1 MTLRHRRSRSG
12 HARRASSGVQHASN
26 GVDGASGIAT
36 RAARFATRWLA
47 IAAAAAL
54 ALGLAPAQAADPAKV
69 IRHVFPV
76 AESGFDPAGVQD
88 LYSATIEQMMFETLL
103 TYDYLAR
110 PSKLV
115 PLTAEA
121 LPEVTDNGKTYT
133 VRIRKGI
140 HFIDDPAFKGRKRE
154 LTAADYAYSL
164 KRLIDPKLRSP
175 WAWLVEGKIVGLDEL
190 AEAAKK
196 TGKFDYDAK
205 IAGLET
211 PDRYTLR
218 IRLKDTD
225 YNLPYILAHEPTSA
239 VAREAI
245 EAYRDESGRAMS
257 NPVGTGAYR
266 LKQWVRSSK
275 IVLDANPDFR
285 GFVWD
290 FQSDDPEDQPLIAEM
305 KGKKMPQVGRIEVS
319 IIEEDQA
326 RLLAFQNNEL
336 DLMDLGGPLAPNVLD
351 GGKLKPEFV
360 KRGIKL
366 SRIVDPSI
374 SYVYWNLQDPVVGG
388 LSREKVALRRAMAMA
403 YNVDDEIRVVRNS
416 QAIEVQFPVPPGVVG
431 HDPHYRS
438 PVGYD
443 PALANKLLD
452 TFGYKRGAD
461 GWRNLPDG
469 KPFTIR
475 YASRPDS
482 LGRQLDELW
491 KKALDGIGVR
501 MEVQKDKFPELL
513 KLERQCKLMMRT
525 ASWIADYP
533 DADNF
538 MQLLYSKNIGQ
549 NNNGCANIP
558 EYDKLYERSIRIPD
572 SPERNRLYHEMARI
586 IEVYAP
592 WRLDVATYRNMLV
605 QPRVQGYKKHPIL
618 HAEWQFID
626 VARPGAVVPA
636 AAGGKA
642 VPD

>member
-1 MTLRHRRSRSG
+1 MS
-12 HARRASSGVQHASN
+12 
-26 GVDGASGIAT
+26 AT
-36 RAARFATRWLA
+36 RACALARFCRHL
-47 IAAAAAL
+47 AAAAAL
-54 ALGLAPAQAADPAKV
+54 AAAFALTPAQAADPSKV
-69 IRHVFPV
+69 IRHVFPA
-76 AESGFDPAGVQD
+76 AETGFDPAGVQD
-88 LYSATIEQMMFETLL
+88 LYSATVEQMLFETLL

-110 PSKLV
+110 PAKLV

-121 LPEVTDNGKTYT
+121 MPAVTDGGRTYT
-133 VRIRKGI
+133 VRIKRGI
-140 HFIDDPAFKGRKRE
+140 HFIDDPVFKGKKRE

-164 KRLIDPKLRSP
+164 KRLVDPKLRSP
-175 WAWLVEGKIVGLDEL
+175 WAWLVEGKIVGLDEVV
-190 AEAAKK
+190 EAAKRS
-196 TGKFDYDAK
+196 GNFDYDAK
-205 IAGLET
+205 VAGLET

-218 IRLKDTD
+218 IRLKEPD

-245 EAYRDESGRAMS
+245 EAYRDVSGRAMA

-275 IVLDANPDFR
+275 IILEANPAFR
-285 GFVWD
+285 GFTWD
-290 FQSDDPEDQPLIAEM
+290 FSSNDPDDQPLIAAM
-305 KGKKMPQVGRIEVS
+305 KGKKMPQVGRIEIS

-326 RLLAFQNNEL
+326 RLLAFQNGEL

-360 KRGIKL
+360 KKGVKL
-366 SRIVDPSI
+366 SRIVDPAL
-374 SYVYWNLQDPVVGG
+374 SYVYWNLQDPIVGG
-388 LSREKVALRRAMAMA
+388 LTKDKIALRRAMAMA
-403 YNVDDEIRVVRNS
+403 YNVDDEVRVVRNG
-416 QAIEVQFPVPPGVVG
+416 QAIEAQYPIPPGVVG
-431 HDPHYRS
+431 HDPQHRS
-438 PVGYD
+438 SVKFDPAAANQLLDAVGYRKG
-443 PALANKLLD
+443 P
-452 TFGYKRGAD
+452 D

-491 KKALDGIGVR
+491 KKALDSISVR

-538 MQLLYSKNIGQ
+538 MQLLYGKNIGQ
-549 NNNGCANIP
+549 NNNGCAKIP
-558 EYDKLYERSIRIPD
+558 EYDKLYEQTTRMPP
-572 SPERNRLYHEMARI
+572 SPERDRLYHEMTRL

-592 WRLDVATYRNMLV
+592 WRLDVLTYRNMLV
-605 QPRVQGYKKHPIL
+605 SPRVQGYKKHPIL
-618 HAEWQFID
+618 HAEWQFVDIGKP
-626 VARPGAVVPA
+626 AAGVPS

-642 VPD
+642 APD

>member
-1 MTLRHRRSRSG
+1 MRAVSRDETKPRPPGARLRAVG
-12 HARRASSGVQHASN
+12 
-26 GVDGASGIAT
+26 
-36 RAARFATRWLA
+36 
-47 IAAAAAL
+47 AAAFAAF
-54 ALGLAPAQAADPAKV
+54 AAFSTTFMLAPAHAADPSKV
-69 IRHVFPV
+69 IRHVFPA
-76 AESGFDPAGVQD
+76 AETGFDPAGVQD
-88 LYSATIEQMMFETLL
+88 LYSATIEQMLFETLL

-110 PSKLV
+110 PAKLV

-121 LPEVTDNGKTYT
+121 MPVVTDGGKTYT

-140 HFIDDPAFKGRKRE
+140 HFIDDPVFKGKKRE

-164 KRLIDPKLRSP
+164 KRLVDPKLRSP
-175 WAWLVEGKIVGLDEL
+175 WPWLVEGKIVGLDEV
-190 AEAAKK
+190 AEAAK
-196 TGKFDYDAK
+196 TSGNFDYDAQV
-205 IAGLET
+205 AGIET

-218 IRLKDTD
+218 IRLKEPD

-245 EAYRDESGRAMS
+245 EAYRDVSGRAMS
-257 NPVGTGAYR
+257 NPVGTGAYK

-275 IVLDANPDFR
+275 IILEANPDFR
-285 GFVWD
+285 GFTWD
-290 FQSDDPEDQPLIAEM
+290 FTSNDPEDQPLIAAM

-326 RLLAFQNNEL
+326 RLLAFQNGEL

-351 GGKLKPEFV
+351 GGKLKPEFAKKGV
-360 KRGIKL
+360 KL
-366 SRIVDPSI
+366 SRIVDPAL
-374 SYVYWNLQDPVVGG
+374 SYVYWNLQDPIVGG
-388 LSREKVALRRAMAMA
+388 LTKDKIALRRAMAMA
-403 YNVDDEIRVVRNS
+403 YNVDDEVRVVRNG
-416 QAIEVQFPVPPGVVG
+416 QAIEAQYPIPPGVVG
-431 HDPHYRS
+431 HDPKYRS
-438 PVGYD
+438 PVKFD
-443 PALANKLLD
+443 PAAANQLLD
-452 TFGYKRGAD
+452 AVGYRKGPD

-491 KKALDGIGVR
+491 KKALDSISVR

-538 MQLLYSKNIGQ
+538 MQLLYGKNIGQ
-549 NNNGCANIP
+549 NNNGCAKIP
-558 EYDKLYERSIRIPD
+558 EYDKLYEQTTRMPP
-572 SPERNRLYHEMARI
+572 SPERDRLYHEMARL

-592 WRLDVATYRNMLV
+592 WRLDVLTYRNMLV
-605 QPRVQGYKKHPIL
+605 SPRVQGYKKHPIL
-618 HAEWQFID
+618 HAEWQFVDIGRP
-626 VARPGAVVPA
+626 VAGVPS

>member
-1 MTLRHRRSRSG
+1 MSAPL
-12 HARRASSGVQHASN
+12 ARAPL
-26 GVDGASGIAT
+26 
-36 RAARFATRWLA
+36 ARFCRHL
-47 IAAAAAL
+47 AAAAAVVAAV
-54 ALGLAPAQAADPAKV
+54 ALTPAQAADPSKV
-69 IRHVFPV
+69 IRHVFPA
-76 AESGFDPAGVQD
+76 AETGFDPAGVQD
-88 LYSATIEQMMFETLL
+88 LYSATVEQMLFETLL

-110 PSKLV
+110 PAKLV

-121 LPEVTDNGKTYT
+121 MPVVTDGGKTYT
-133 VRIRKGI
+133 VRIKKGI
-140 HFIDDPAFKGRKRE
+140 HFIDDPVFKGRKRE
-154 LTAADYAYSL
+154 LTSADYAYSI

-175 WAWLVEGKIVGLDEL
+175 WAWLVEGKILGLDDL

-205 IAGLET
+205 VEGLET

-225 YNLPYILAHEPTSA
+225 YNLSYILAHEPTSA
-239 VAREAI
+239 VAREVI
-245 EAYRDESGRAMS
+245 DAYRDESGRAMA
-257 NPVGTGAYR
+257 NPVGTGPYR
-266 LKQWVRSSK
+266 LKQWMRSSK
-275 IVLDANPDFR
+275 IVLEANPDYR
-285 GFVWD
+285 GFTWD
-290 FQSDDPEDQPLIAEM
+290 FKSDDPDDQPLIAQM

-326 RLLAFQNNEL
+326 RLLAFQNGEL

-360 KRGIKL
+360 KKGIQL
-366 SRIVDPSI
+366 SRIVDPSTV
-374 SYVYWNLQDPVVGG
+374 YVYWNMQDPIVGG
-388 LSREKVALRRAMAMA
+388 LEKEKIALRRAMAMA
-403 YNVDDEIRVVRNS
+403 YNVDDEINVIRNG
-416 QAIEVQFPVPPGVVG
+416 QAVALEYPIPPGVVG

-438 PVGYD
+438 PVKYD
-443 PALANKLLD
+443 PVLANKLLD
-452 TFGYKRGAD
+452 SFGYKKGAD

-482 LGRQLDELW
+482 LARQLDELW
-491 KKALDGIGVR
+491 KKALDSISVR
-501 MEVQKDKFPELL
+501 MDVQKDKFPELL

-538 MQLLYSKNIGQ
+538 MQLLYGKNIGQ
-549 NNNGCANIP
+549 NNNGCAKIP
-558 EYDKLYERSIRIPD
+558 EYDKLYEQSIRMPD
-572 SPERNRLYHEMARI
+572 SPERNRLYHDMARI

-592 WRLDVATYRNMLV
+592 WRLDTATYRNMLI

-618 HAEWQFID
+618 HAEWAYID
-626 VARPGAVVPA
+626 VASPQGAVPS

>member
-1 MTLRHRRSRSG
+1 MIRGSC
-12 HARRASSGVQHASN
+12 A
-26 GVDGASGIAT
+26 
-36 RAARFATRWLA
+36 LA
-47 IAAAAAL
+47 VNLAAAGLSLLAGAAL
-54 ALGLAPAQAADPAKV
+54 ALLLVIAPAHAADPSKV
-69 IRHVFPV
+69 LRHVFPA

-88 LYSATIEQMMFETLL
+88 LYSATIEQMLFETLL

-121 LPEVTDNGKTYT
+121 LPEITDDGKTYT

-140 HFIDDPAFKGRKRE
+140 YFIDDPAFKGKKRE

-175 WAWLVEGKIVGLDEL
+175 WAWLVEGKIIGLDAL

-196 TGKFDYDAK
+196 TGKFDYDARVE
-205 IAGLET
+205 GLET
-211 PDRYTLR
+211 PDSHTLR

-225 YNLPYILAHEPTSA
+225 YNLPYIFAHEPTSA
-239 VAREAI
+239 VAREVI
-245 EAYRDESGRAMS
+245 EAYRDESGRAMA

-266 LKQWVRSSK
+266 LKQWIRSSK
-275 IVLDANPDFR
+275 IVLDANPGFR

-290 FQSDDPEDQPLIAEM
+290 FKSDDPEDQPLIAQM
-305 KGKKMPQVGRIEVS
+305 KGKKMPQVGRVEVS

-326 RLLAFQNNEL
+326 RLLAFQNGEL

-351 GGKLKPEFV
+351 GGVLKPQFV
-360 KRGIKL
+360 KKGIKL
-366 SRIVDPSI
+366 SRIIDPAI
-374 SYVYWNLQDPVVGG
+374 VYVYWNMQDPIVGG
-388 LSREKVALRRAMAMA
+388 MSKEKIALRRAMAMA
-403 YNVDDEIRVVRNS
+403 YNVNDEIKVVRNG
-416 QAIEVQFPVPPGVVG
+416 QAVELQYPIPPGVVG

-438 PVGYD
+438 PVKYN
-443 PALANKLLD
+443 PVLANKLLD
-452 TFGYKRGAD
+452 SVGYKKGAD

-538 MQLLYSKNIGQ
+538 MQLLYGRNIGQ
-549 NNNGCANIP
+549 NNNGCAKIP
-558 EYDKLYERSIRIPD
+558 EYDKLYEQSIRMPD
-572 SPERNRLYHEMARI
+572 SPERNRIYHDMARI

-592 WRLDVATYRNMLV
+592 WRLDTATYRNMLI
-605 QPRVQGYKKHPIL
+605 QPRVLGYKKHPIL
-618 HAEWQFID
+618 HAEWQFVD
-626 VARPGAVVPA
+626 MATAPGNVPRA
-636 AAGGKA
+636 ADGKA

>member
-1 MTLRHRRSRSG
+1 M
-12 HARRASSGVQHASN
+12 RRAFAFV
-26 GVDGASGIAT
+26 GAL
-36 RAARFATRWLA
+36 ARTGAIVA
-47 IAAAAAL
+47 IAATSTAAYA
-54 ALGLAPAQAADPAKV
+54 AADPSKV
-69 IRHVFPV
+69 LRHVFPA
-76 AESGFDPAGVQD
+76 AETGFDPAGVQD
-88 LYSATIEQMMFETLL
+88 LYSATIEQMLFETLL

-110 PSKLV
+110 PAKLV

-133 VRIRKGI
+133 VRVRKGI
-140 HFIDDPAFKGRKRE
+140 YFIDDPVFKGRKRE
-154 LTAADYAYSL
+154 LTAADYAYAL

-175 WAWLVEGKIVGLDEL
+175 WAWLVEDKIVGLDAV

-205 IAGLET
+205 VEGLET

-239 VAREAI
+239 VAREVI
-245 EAYRDESGRAMS
+245 DAYRDESGRAMA
-257 NPVGTGAYR
+257 NPVGTGPYR
-266 LKQWVRSSK
+266 LKQWLRSSK
-275 IVLDANPDFR
+275 IVLDANPDYR
-285 GFVWD
+285 GFTWD
-290 FQSDDPEDQPLIAEM
+290 FKSDDPEDQPLIAQM
-305 KGKKMPQVGRIEVS
+305 KGKQMPLVGRIEVS

-326 RLLAFQNNEL
+326 RLLAFQNGEL

-360 KRGIKL
+360 KKGVQL
-366 SRIVDPSI
+366 SRIVDPSTI
-374 SYVYWNLQDPVVGG
+374 YVYWNMQDPIVGG
-388 LSREKVALRRAMAMA
+388 FEKEKIALRRAMAMA
-403 YNVDDEIRVVRNS
+403 YNVDDEINVVRNG
-416 QAIEVQFPVPPGVVG
+416 QAVALEYPIPPGVVG

-438 PVGYD
+438 PVRYD
-443 PALANKLLD
+443 PVLANKLLD
-452 TFGYKRGAD
+452 YFGYKKGAD

-491 KKALDGIGVR
+491 KKALDSIGVR
-501 MEVQKDKFPELL
+501 MDVQKDKFPELL

-538 MQLLYSKNIGQ
+538 MQLLYGKNIGQ
-549 NNNGCANIP
+549 NNNGCAKIP
-558 EYDKLYERSIRIPD
+558 EYDKLYEQSIRIPD
-572 SPERNRLYHEMARI
+572 SPERNRIYHDMARI

-592 WRLDVATYRNMLV
+592 WRLDTATYRNMLI

-618 HAEWQFID
+618 HAEWAYVD
-626 VARPGAVVPA
+626 VAKPQGQVPSGP
-636 AAGGKA
+636 GGKA

>member
-1 MTLRHRRSRSG
+1 
-12 HARRASSGVQHASN
+12 
-26 GVDGASGIAT
+26 
-36 RAARFATRWLA
+36 
-47 IAAAAAL
+47 
-54 ALGLAPAQAADPAKV
+54 
-69 IRHVFPV
+69 
-76 AESGFDPAGVQD
+76 VQD
-88 LYSATIEQMMFETLL
+88 LYSATIEQMLFETLL

-121 LPEVTDNGKTYT
+121 LPEVTDEGKTYT

-154 LTAADYAYSL
+154 LVASDYAYSL
-164 KRLIDPKLRSP
+164 KRLIDPKMRSP
-175 WAWLVEGKIVGLDEL
+175 WAWLVEGKILGLDAV
-190 AEAAKK
+190 AEAARK
-196 TGKFDYDAK
+196 TGSFDYDAK
-205 IAGLET
+205 VEGLET

-218 IRLKDTD
+218 IRLKETD
-225 YNLPYILAHEPTSA
+225 YNLSYVLAHEPTSA
-239 VAREAI
+239 VAREVI
-245 EAYRDESGRAMS
+245 DAYRDESGRAMA
-257 NPVGTGAYR
+257 NPVGTGPYR
-266 LKQWVRSSK
+266 LKEWLRSSK
-275 IVLDANPDFR
+275 IVLDANPDYR
-285 GFVWD
+285 GFTWD
-290 FQSDDPEDQPLIAEM
+290 FKSDDPEDQPLIAQM

-326 RLLAFQNNEL
+326 RLLAFQNGEL

-360 KRGIKL
+360 KKGIQL
-366 SRIVDPSI
+366 SRIVDPSTV
-374 SYVYWNLQDPVVGG
+374 YVYWNMQDPIVGG
-388 LSREKVALRRAMAMA
+388 FTKEKIALRRAMAMA
-403 YNVDDEIRVVRNS
+403 YNVDDEINVVRNG
-416 QAIEVQFPVPPGVVG
+416 QAIALEYPIPPGVVG
-431 HDPHYRS
+431 YDPNYRS
-438 PVGYD
+438 PVRYD
-443 PALANKLLD
+443 PALANQLLD
-452 TFGYKRGAD
+452 YFGYKKDAD

-491 KKALDGIGVR
+491 KKALDSIGVR

-538 MQLLYSKNIGQ
+538 MQLLYGKNIGQ
-549 NNNGCANIP
+549 NNNGCAKIP
-558 EYDKLYERSIRIPD
+558 EYDKLYEQSIRMPD
-572 SPERNRLYHEMARI
+572 SPERNRIYHDMARI

-592 WRLDVATYRNMLV
+592 WRLDTATYRNMLI

-618 HAEWQFID
+618 HAEWAYVD
-626 VARPGAVVPA
+626 VAKPPGSIPS